1 MNISRKR
8 IGVGI
13 KIWFMEYQLKQ
24 RIWGFSLMEIFGP
37 LLIVAIIIGII
48 QY

>member
-1 MNISRKR
+1 MDKSNNRRWSL
-8 IGVGI
+8 VV
-13 KIWFMEYQLKQ
+13 WFREYQLKE

-37 LLIVAIIIGII
+37 LLIVAIIIGIV

>member
-1 MNISRKR
+1 MDKSDYRRRKM
-8 IGVGI
+8 VV
-13 KIWFMEYQLKQ
+13 WFREYQLKE

>member
-1 MNISRKR
+1 MDKSNHRR
-8 IGVGI
+8 RAVVV
-13 KIWFMEYQLKQ
+13 WFREYQLKE